1 MGVKINIFNI
11 NHYLAKVEKGK
22 CLISEPF
29 SADSYFGRALVL
41 ITEHNEED
49 GTIGYILN
57 KPLSVKINELFPDF
71 PIFNAKCFMGG
82 PIEPETV
89 HYLHNRIDLLP
100 NSIHIKDNIYWGG
113 DFDLLKE
120 QIENGSINDS
130 EITFYLGYSG
140 WSPQQLYDEI
150 EDKLWIAS
158 EIESDVIMNANENS
172 WKSVLNNMGDSYSLW
187 ANAPLNP
194 GMN

>member
-1 MGVKINIFNI
+1 MGIKINIFNI

-29 SADSYFGRALVL
+29 SPDSYFGRSIIL
-41 ITEHNEED
+41 ITEHNEDD

-57 KPLSVKINELFPDF
+57 KPVDIKINELFTDF
-71 PIFNAKCFMGG
+71 PVFNAQCFMGG
-82 PIEPETV
+82 PVNPDTV

-100 NSIHIKDNIYWGG
+100 GSIHITENIYWGG
-113 DFDLLKE
+113 DFDLLKQ
-120 QIENGSINDS
+120 QIEEGNIKPS
-130 EITFYLGYSG
+130 EISFYLGYSG

-158 EIESDVIMNANENS
+158 EIPSDKIMEANENS
-172 WKSVLNNMGDSYSLW
+172 WKDILNEMGDSYSLW
-187 ANAPLNP
+187 ANAPINP

>member
-1 MGVKINIFNI
+1 MGININIFNI

-29 SADSYFGRALVL
+29 SPDSYFGRSVIL
-41 ITEHNEED
+41 ITEHNEDE
-49 GTIGYILN
+49 GSIGYILN
-57 KPLSVKINELFPDF
+57 KPVDIKINELFPDF
-71 PIFNAKCFMGG
+71 PVFDAQCFMGG
-82 PIEPETV
+82 PVNPDTV

-100 NSIHIKDNIYWGG
+100 GSIHITDNIYWGG
-113 DFDLLKE
+113 DFDLLKQ
-120 QIENGSINDS
+120 QIEDGNITPS
-130 EITFYLGYSG
+130 EISFYLGYSG

-158 EIESDVIMNANENS
+158 EISSDKIMRANENT
-172 WKSVLNNMGDSYSLW
+172 WKDVLNEMGDSYSLW
-187 ANAPLNP
+187 ANAPINP